1 MNNQNE
7 DSVISD
13 FSFGNKE
20 ELNELDVENQE
31 NN

>member
-7 DSVISD
+7 DSAISD
-13 FSFGNKE
+13 FNFGNKE

>member
-7 DSVISD
+7 DSAISD
-13 FSFGNKE
+13 FNFDKE